1 MGHGGLVQNLKVD
14 NKRGSRGNLWAENT
28 QTNIFGAIRMI
39 LHVKPIAFFRLL
51 VMMDQSC
58 LLSWLR
64 VLLAYKNGSLTSSE
78 SWLVAF

>member
-51 VMMDQSC
+51 SHDGPK
-58 LLSWLR
+58 LSFE
-64 VLLAYKNGSLTSSE
+64 LTSSFIG
-78 SWLVAF
+78 L